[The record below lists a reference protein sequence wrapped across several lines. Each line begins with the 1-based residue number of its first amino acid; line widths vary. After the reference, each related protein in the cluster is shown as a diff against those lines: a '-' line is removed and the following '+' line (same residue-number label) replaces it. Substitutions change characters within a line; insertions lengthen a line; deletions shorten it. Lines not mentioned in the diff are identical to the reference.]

1 MKKTMINVICSLFV
15 LATNVLISFFLSPFI
30 VKNIGVEANGFVTL
44 ANNFVTYAQLI
55 VSALNSMAARFIAIA
70 YIKKDY
76 KTIIY
81 GNVRG
86 VLDEIKAKVKLNTY
100 NKIENLYLRFKNYLN

>member
-1 MKKTMINVICSLFV
+1 MNIYLINEYVNRLKKSDITYYAEKQGISLDKEE
-15 LATNVLISFFLSPFI
+15 TELIY
-30 VKNIGVEANGFVTL
+30 N
-44 ANNFVTYAQLI
+44 
-55 VSALNSMAARFIAIA
+55 

-86 VLDEIKAKVKLNTY
+86 VLDEIKTKVKLNTY

>member
-1 MKKTMINVICSLFV
+1 MILVNIYLITEYVKRIKKEDVYNYAL
-15 LATNVLISFFLSPFI
+15 
-30 VKNIGVEANGFVTL
+30 KEGVTL
-44 ANNFVTYAQLI
+44 EDYE
-55 VSALNSMAARFIAIA
+55 LNIIYD